1 MRAGDWLSKAKSVTR
16 PIPVKDGSMWR
27 GRKGMR
33 CSRKTLREG
42 AFLYHSV
49 VDVMRRDVGE
59 LQRKGAGDGRNAA
72 SRFDS
77 EKRGSWILCLGIVPN
92 RFIP

>member
-27 GRKGMR
+27 GRKGMC

-49 VDVMRRDVGE
+49 VDVMRREVGE
-59 LQRKGAGDGRNAA
+59 LHRGGAATNVA
-72 SRFDS
+72 SEFGS
-77 EKRGSWILCLGIVPN
+77 EQEEAG
-92 RFIP
+92 